1 MNEERIYEALGLT
14 PPAAPPPA
22 EPSAEPPATE
32 PPTTLPAADPPA
44 TPPAAGPTAAGAPD
58 AEPAAAQPPD
68 GAGQTEAQNREA
80 AARRRAQERQAAI
93 DKAVAEALKQE
104 RDRQTAEQK
113 EFFERAGIKNTVSGQ
128 PITNMKEFDEWQAE
142 FQAQKLSRELKAGQ
156 LTPETFNAA
165 VAANPAVRAAA
176 QAQKRA
182 AEAEAMKESAAK
194 AARARELMEA
204 DLAEI
209 RKLDPT
215 VNSLEDFFALDR
227 AEELKTAIS
236 RGQTLLSAYRNAYF
250 DRLVAA
256 AAEQARTQ
264 ALSSQR
270 GREHLGTVTP
280 QGGGAASVPPDEM
293 RIFRAVNPQASE
305 ADIAKYYN
313 KYKGG

>member
-22 EPSAEPPATE
+22 EPPAEPPVTEPPAAPPAAEPPAAQ
-32 PPTTLPAADPPA
+32 PP
-44 TPPAAGPTAAGAPD
+44 

-68 GAGQTEAQNREA
+68 AAAQTEAQNREA
-80 AARRRAQERQAAI
+80 AARRRAQERQTAI

-104 RDRQTAEQK
+104 RDRQAAEQK

>member
-22 EPSAEPPATE
+22 EPPAEPPVTEPPAAPPAAEPPA
-32 PPTTLPAADPPA
+32 AQ
-44 TPPAAGPTAAGAPD
+44 PPAAQPP
-58 AEPAAAQPPD
+58 AEPPAAQPPD
-68 GAGQTEAQNREA
+68 AAAQTEAQNREA

-93 DKAVAEALKQE
+93 DQAVAEALKQE
-104 RDRQTAEQK
+104 RDRQAAEQK

-194 AARARELMEA
+194 AAKARELMEA

-209 RKLDPT
+209 RKLDPA

-236 RGQTLLSAYRNAYF
+236 RGQTLLSAYRNTYF

-280 QGGGAASVPPDEM
+280 QGGGTVSVPPDEM

>member
-22 EPSAEPPATE
+22 EPPAEPPVTEPPAAPPAAEPPA
-32 PPTTLPAADPPA
+32 AQPPA
-44 TPPAAGPTAAGAPD
+44 EPPAAQPTD
-58 AEPAAAQPPD
+58 AAA
-68 GAGQTEAQNREA
+68 QTEAQNREA

-93 DKAVAEALKQE
+93 DQAVAEALKQE
-104 RDRQTAEQK
+104 RDRQAAEQK

-194 AARARELMEA
+194 AAKARELMEA

-209 RKLDPT
+209 RKLDPA

-236 RGQTLLSAYRNAYF
+236 RGQTLLSAYRNTYF

-280 QGGGAASVPPDEM
+280 QGGGTVSVPPDEM

>member
-14 PPAAPPPA
+14 PPLPPA
-22 EPSAEPPATE
+22 EPTAQPPAAEPPAAE
-32 PPTTLPAADPPA
+32 PPAEPAPQ
-44 TPPAAGPTAAGAPD
+44 PPAAEPPADEPP

-68 GAGQTEAQNREA
+68 SAAQTEAQNREA
-80 AARRRAQERQAAI
+80 AARRRANEARQAAI
-93 DKAVAEALKQE
+93 DQAVAEALKQE
-104 RDRQTAEQK
+104 RDRQAAEQK

-194 AARARELMEA
+194 AAKARELMEA

-209 RKLDPT
+209 RKLDPA

-236 RGQTLLSAYRNAYF
+236 RGQTLLSAYRNTYF

-280 QGGGAASVPPDEM
+280 QGGGTVSVPPDEM

>member
-22 EPSAEPPATE
+22 EPPAEPPVTEPPAAPPAAEPPAAQPPAE
-32 PPTTLPAADPPA
+32 PP
-44 TPPAAGPTAAGAPD
+44 
-58 AEPAAAQPPD
+58 AAQPPD
-68 GAGQTEAQNREA
+68 AAAQTEAQNREA

-93 DKAVAEALKQE
+93 DQAVAEALKQE
-104 RDRQTAEQK
+104 RDRQAAEQK

-194 AARARELMEA
+194 AAKARELMEA

-209 RKLDPT
+209 RKLDPA

-236 RGQTLLSAYRNAYF
+236 RGQTLLSAYRNTYF

-280 QGGGAASVPPDEM
+280 QGGGTVSVPPDEM

>member
-22 EPSAEPPATE
+22 EPPAEPPVTEPPAAPPAAEPPAAQ
-32 PPTTLPAADPPA
+32 PP
-44 TPPAAGPTAAGAPD
+44 

-68 GAGQTEAQNREA
+68 AAAQTEAQNREA
-80 AARRRAQERQAAI
+80 AARRRAQERQTAI

-104 RDRQTAEQK
+104 RDRQAAEQK

-250 DRLVAA
+250 DKLVAA

-293 RIFRAVNPQASE
+293 RIFRAVNPRASE

>member
-22 EPSAEPPATE
+22 EPPAEPPVTE
-32 PPTTLPAADPPA
+32 PPAA
-44 TPPAAGPTAAGAPD
+44 PPAAGLTAAGAPD

-68 GAGQTEAQNREA
+68 NAGQTEAQNREA

-93 DKAVAEALKQE
+93 DQAVAEALKQE
-104 RDRQTAEQK
+104 RDRQAAEQK

-194 AARARELMEA
+194 AAKARELMEA

-209 RKLDPT
+209 RKLDPA

-236 RGQTLLSAYRNAYF
+236 RGQTLLSAYRNTYF

-280 QGGGAASVPPDEM
+280 QGGGTVSVPPDEM